1 MRDDAKRDTGGT
13 RLLGSGAL
21 ITGASRGIGRA
32 IARAFAAQGARLCLV
47 ATDAKKLAELEAE
60 LRSTGAQAF
69 SIALDVTDRAACFD
83 AVARAQAHLG
93 ALDVL
98 VNNAGVY
105 KARPF
110 LDYSAEDFQRLLDVN
125 LFGTIHMTQAA
136 LPAMIAAGYGRVVN
150 IASTAG
156 KWSSRNQS
164 AYNISKHAVV
174 GLTRCVAV
182 ETAAN
187 GVTVNAICPGFVHTD
202 MVEGVKRDFA
212 DLGVADPDAA
222 LKAIIATRVPLG
234 RELETDEIAG
244 LAVYLAS
251 RESSAMT
258 GQSLLV
264 DGGMVVV

>member
-1 MRDDAKRDTGGT
+1 
-13 RLLGSGAL
+13 
-21 ITGASRGIGRA
+21 
-32 IARAFAAQGARLCLV
+32 
-47 ATDAKKLAELEAE
+47 
-60 LRSTGAQAF
+60 
-69 SIALDVTDRAACFD
+69 
-83 AVARAQAHLG
+83 
-93 ALDVL
+93 
-98 VNNAGVY
+98 
-105 KARPF
+105 
-110 LDYSAEDFQRLLDVN
+110 
-125 LFGTIHMTQAA
+125 
-136 LPAMIAAGYGRVVN
+136 MIAAGYGRVVN

-212 DLGVADPDAA
+212 ALGVADPDAA
-222 LKAIIATRVPLG
+222 LKAIIATRVPMG